1 MFRIFGPPGTGK
13 TTTLLNIV
21 EKALD
26 TGISPTSIA
35 FLAFT
40 RKAAREAKDRAC
52 QKFNFDPDKDL
63 PYFRTIHSLAY
74 RMSNVRESQLL
85 QAEHFDELSKKI
97 GVSMTVTRVSE
108 DDDDA
113 GVTSDHPILSLVNL
127 ARLRKVTLR
136 QQYDLSNI
144 AHTWEEVSY
153 VDRAYRDYKETMGL
167 YDYTD
172 ILDKFV
178 KEGIA
183 YCPRFQLTFMDEAQD
198 LSPMQWDIA
207 HALDDISDKMY
218 CAGDDDQAIYRW
230 AGADVDHFINLPAA
244 QRSWSSLT
252 ASPPLSMS
260 WPSGSCRGL
269 GVGTKKCTSPAPS
282 RGAWTASTA

>member
-1 MFRIFGPPGTGK
+1 
-13 TTTLLNIV
+13 
-21 EKALD
+21 
-26 TGISPTSIA
+26 
-35 FLAFT
+35 
-40 RKAAREAKDRAC
+40 
-52 QKFNFDPDKDL
+52 
-63 PYFRTIHSLAY
+63 
-74 RMSNVRESQLL
+74 MSNVRESQLL

-113 GVTSDHPILSLVNL
+113 GVTSDHPILSLINL

-136 QQYDLSNI
+136 QQYDLSSI
-144 AHTWEEVSY
+144 QHTWEEVSY
-153 VDRAYRDYKETMGL
+153 VDRAYRAYKETMGL

-178 KEGIA
+178 REGIA

-207 HALDDISDKMY
+207 HALDDISDRMY

-230 AGADVDHFINLPAA
+230 AGADVDHFINLPGGAEILE
-244 QRSWSSLT
+244 QSYRIP
-252 ASPPLSMS
+252 ASVHTW
-260 WPSGSCRGL
+260 WPSASHRVLSG
-269 GVGTKKCTSPAPS
+269 GTRRSTNPAL
-282 RGAWTASTA
+282 RRAAWTASTAWASWT